1 MYKVSVI
8 VPVYNAGKHLEKC
21 VRSLFEQTLSD
32 IEYIFVN
39 DCTPDNSME
48 ILETIIRE
56 YPKRAKDI
64 TIINHERNTGQSGAR
79 KDGMKVASGEYIIHC
94 DADDWIDLDMYE
106 CMYNKAKEDDV
117 EAVCCDIVMEFLDSR
132 KILRVNGEYDDH
144 MLMYEC
150 KAPISV
156 EYFSMCNRMVSRK
169 VYERHTIE
177 PFEGVNMWDDVG
189 LATRVRFYCRSTSV
203 INREFYH
210 YNRQNEVSTTRRPL
224 DERYREQ
231 SLCIDFIEQFFRTE
245 GVLEKYRLF
254 ISYLRAHSAEDIF
267 RHDIDLWRE
276 TFEVVKNDL
285 KRLPYKKSR
294 LRRFNIAGNGG
305 YLGKIIWK
313 LLWKR

>member
-1 MYKVSVI
+1 MYKISVI

-56 YPKRAKDI
+56 YPERAKDI

-132 KILRVNGEYDDH
+132 KILRVNGEHDDH
-144 MLMYEC
+144 ALMYEC

-267 RHDIDLWRE
+267 RHDIDLWRG